1 MSIKATQP
9 EDSAVLIEALDA
21 VTRARRSYGEV
32 GTRDI
37 DIKAHNEK
45 MNRARAAI
53 FNLMNVAV
61 PADASAAAKR
71 VQAFV
76 NEYATRR
83 GLHPDWIY
91 SLGMGESELRLTIS
105 DLRAI
110 LALATPSP
118 QPAEA
123 KTAAVPGD
131 LACQFSVWWTH
142 NRSKF
147 TTARQSAWAA
157 MEEFAAKTAAV
168 DGMTD
173 EWCEQLARDLMT
185 EFGTPLLSSTEIRAI
200 ASAIPA
206 SGDAK
211 DAERY
216 RWLRKMWCMTILED
230 LLDKM
235 PGRNPQTEL
244 DDAIDAARAAIAT
257 QEGR

>member
-9 EDSAVLIEALDA
+9 EDIAVLIEALDA

-53 FNLMNVAV
+53 FDLMNVAV
-61 PADASAAAKR
+61 PAHASAAAKR

-76 NEYATRR
+76 DEYATRR

-91 SLGMGESELRLTIS
+91 SLGMGEDELRLTIS

-118 QPAEA
+118 QPAEEPTDA
-123 KTAAVPGD
+123 MVQAYLDAQRAAVEEADKFGRPNVGG
-131 LACQFSVWWTH
+131 LHTNTVREAC
-142 NRSKF
+142 R
-147 TTARQSAWAA
+147 AGLRAA
-157 MEEFAAKTAAV
+157 IAAQAEPAEAKTAAV

-173 EWCEQLARDLMT
+173 AKRYQFARSYGGRRVALFTIDD
-185 EFGTPLLSSTEIRAI
+185 EGKPLDILVGGFADSEI
-200 ASAIPA
+200 
-206 SGDAK
+206 D
-211 DAERY
+211 
-216 RWLRKMWCMTILED
+216 
-230 LLDKM
+230 
-235 PGRNPQTEL
+235 
-244 DDAIDAARAAIAT
+244 AAIAT
-257 QEGR
+257 QEGGR